1 MGLEAPIGLGCR
13 GRFKKTLLSHQTWRP
28 KKVWQVAL
36 TQMLPASVVLATVF
50 NGVPFE
56 AVQLFRGMERRLL
69 SFACQ
74 SLNE

>member
-1 MGLEAPIGLGCR
+1 
-13 GRFKKTLLSHQTWRP
+13 
-28 KKVWQVAL
+28 
-36 TQMLPASVVLATVF
+36 MLPASVVLATVF